1 MKEDKERYAKVIAN
15 METDMKK
22 IKDTWQD
29 RLNDKKEDIRR
40 QETLFEDKMKQ
51 MNDEVE
57 ERNAKI
63 QHLIATAHVRDDDL
77 HAAQNKVEKVK
88 KEFDKVLSEN
98 TSVKNELSLLK
109 INFESA

>member
-51 MNDEVE
+51 MNDEAE
-57 ERNAKI
+57 ERNTKI
-63 QHLIATAHVRDDDL
+63 QHLVATAHVRDDDL
-77 HAAQNKVEKVK
+77 HAA
-88 KEFDKVLSEN
+88 
-98 TSVKNELSLLK
+98 
-109 INFESA
+109 